1 MITDARKPLISD
13 IFDTKKA
20 YIYKIPK
27 YQRAY
32 TWGQKDWDLLFDDLL
47 DNEKGYFLGSMIC
60 VRSTEARLFGL
71 DVLELIDG
79 QQRVTSLSLLILAI
93 FKKLEQYKQYLD
105 EDEQLN
111 VSTIKMELSQK
122 NENGINEPR
131 IRLQIQNNNQEDYNA
146 LLTEQGIISG
156 YQKIPNAGNRKI
168 YKAFYRFN
176 QLIDEYLQDFNDEQT
191 IAKSLYNLY
200 EKVDG
205 AQVVMIEVDSY
216 SDAFMLFESLNFRG
230 EKLTA
235 IDLIKN
241 SLLAEAEKHGKP
253 EESQVDETDKCY
265 NEWQE
270 IQRRLGDE
278 YSPQERFFR
287 QYYNA
292 FRDELN
298 QPFQKPDGPTYPLA
312 YKATKS
318 TLMNIYE
325 RLIKHDYKTILNAIK
340 EASEKYE
347 IITNRDQESISPAY
361 SKELINLER
370 IQGAPAYLLLLF
382 LELNRVKLQL
392 SEENLTDITHNLM
405 LFFVRRNITDFP
417 NTRNLDAIFMKLIQ
431 QIKDMD
437 IAGDDI
443 VRKIHNYLI
452 SESSSDQ
459 TFEKKL
465 RGPLYYQN
473 DAATRFIL
481 CYIEETY
488 QTKEIYSNL
497 WKKDNSN
504 KYVWTI
510 EHIFPEGERIP
521 DCWVRMINGK
531 SETEPITEFDRI
543 NADALREKYTHTLG
557 NLTITGYNQ
566 NLSNMS
572 FEKKKN
578 RKNNEGNE
586 IGYKNGLYLN
596 KDLVNEKEWT
606 IDKIKTRTD
615 NLVSEMLNLFKFSL

>member
-1 MITDARKPLISD
+1 
-13 IFDTKKA
+13 
-20 YIYKIPK
+20 
-27 YQRAY
+27 
-32 TWGQKDWDLLFDDLL
+32 
-47 DNEKGYFLGSMIC
+47 MIC
-60 VRSTEARLFGL
+60 VRSAEARLFGF

-79 QQRVTSLSLLILAI
+79 QQRATSLSLLILAI
-93 FKKLEQYKQYLD
+93 LKKLEQYKSYLD

-122 NENGINEPR
+122 NEKGVNEPR

-146 LLTEQGIISG
+146 LLAEQGIISG

-168 YKAFYRFN
+168 YKAFYRFS
-176 QLIDEYLQDFNDEQT
+176 QLIDEYLQDFNDDQA
-191 IAKSLYNLY
+191 IAKSLYSLY

-205 AQVVMIEVDSY
+205 AQVVMIEVDNY

-241 SLLAEAEKHGKP
+241 SLLAEAEKNSKLK
-253 EESQVDETDKCY
+253 EDQADETDKCY

-270 IQRRLGDE
+270 IQQRLGDE

-318 TLMNIYE
+318 TLMSIYE

-340 EASEKYE
+340 DASEKYE
-347 IITNRDQESISPAY
+347 IITNKNQDSISPAY

-382 LELNRVKLQL
+382 LELYRDQLQL
-392 SEENLTDITHNLM
+392 TEKNLTDITHTLM

-417 NTRNLDAIFMKLIQ
+417 NTRNLDAIFMKLVQ
-431 QIKDMD
+431 QIKNMS
-437 IAGDDI
+437 GEDI
-443 VRKIHNYLI
+443 VREIHDYLV

-459 TFEKKL
+459 IFEEKL

-488 QTKEIYSNL
+488 QTKEIYSDL
-497 WKKDNSN
+497 WKRDNNN

-510 EHIFPEGERIP
+510 EHIFPEGEKIP
-521 DCWVRMINGK
+521 DCWVRMINNK
-531 SETEPITEFDRI
+531 LETEPITDFDRT
-543 NADALREKYTHTLG
+543 NADTLREKYTHTLG

-596 KDLVNEKEWT
+596 KDLVNEENWT

-615 NLVSEMLNLFKFSL
+615 NLINEILNLFKL